1 MRLGIVR
8 TQPSEG
14 AGQAGRCHEIPRR
27 VYFEGCDI
35 MDMSA
40 ITTFIQT
47 LGFPIACVV
56 YLFYAQSKE
65 REAHEAE
72 SKAWTEALHNNTL
85 AITKLSD
92 IINERIG
99 TNDK

>member
-1 MRLGIVR
+1 
-8 TQPSEG
+8 
-14 AGQAGRCHEIPRR
+14 
-27 VYFEGCDI
+27 

-65 REAHEAE
+65 REAHEIE